1 MVLLVVSLL
10 VLLMSAW
17 SADPPGALSNDLTQL
32 VEDSP
37 SWVLSIWQLLF
48 DLVVVW
54 AGLLVVLAVLRRQF
68 VPAVT
73 AIVAAAFGVF
83 LAVVGGWIA
92 LGDAEDVGTV
102 LSRLTVSEGPA
113 SFPAI
118 RLVTAS
124 AVLVVM
130 SPAISRPY
138 RFFGRIAL
146 TLGFMAS
153 VGLGVATLVGS
164 IGGLA
169 AGAAAAAAFEN
180 EDIYFEFD
188 SANLS
193 ADAQEILR
201 EKVQWL
207 KQNPRSR
214 VIIEGHCDERGTNE
228 YNLALGERRA
238 QSAQQYL
245 ISLGIDESR
254 LATVSYGEERPLDP
268 EGTESAWAKNRRA
281 HFVIEK

>member
-1 MVLLVVSLL
+1 LHFLPQEKIYGGLTMVRLLKIY
-10 VLLMSAW
+10 
-17 SADPPGALSNDLTQL
+17 
-32 VEDSP
+32 
-37 SWVLSIWQLLF
+37 SILF
-48 DLVVVW
+48 
-54 AGLLVVLAVLRRQF
+54 VVLA
-68 VPAVT
+68 
-73 AIVAAAFGVF
+73 AFF
-83 LAVVGGWIA
+83 
-92 LGDAEDVGTV
+92 V
-102 LSRLTVSEGPA
+102 LSSCAKKQITPADTEGA
-113 SFPAI
+113 GYETEADRRAAEAARQREAEQSRSFQEESLEDSRREGSRTEDAI
-118 RLVTAS
+118 
-124 AVLVVM
+124 
-130 SPAISRPY
+130 
-138 RFFGRIAL
+138 
-146 TLGFMAS
+146 
-153 VGLGVATLVGS
+153 
-164 IGGLA
+164 
-169 AGAAAAAAFEN
+169 AAAAAAFEN
-180 EDIYFEFD
+180 ADIYFEFD

-193 ADAQEILR
+193 AEAQEILR